1 MNSRFRILKLRKTN
15 WLFFLVLLFAVSAW
29 PGYIVLKGL
38 TFSKKKLERPN
49 PTSYVFS
56 SPVAEL
62 RNAIDS
68 SISSAYQQGRLY
80 GYWVPSGLS
89 FHGSAETEYDLHQV
103 TMSENY
109 RWWHTPLE
117 YSADFKL
124 LLTPV
129 SDSKTRVDVLTSDS
143 QVRIGRNFGGHPGD
157 YYEPVASTTIEEYR
171 ILLNIGAALGE
182 QGMPQLQLPK

>member
-1 MNSRFRILKLRKTN
+1 M
-15 WLFFLVLLFAVSAW
+15 VLLISVTAW
-29 PGYIVLKGL
+29 PGYTLLKGL
-38 TFSKKKLERPN
+38 TFSRRKLERSN
-49 PTSYVFS
+49 PTSYVFN
-56 SPVAEL
+56 SPASEV
-62 RNAIDS
+62 RSAIDS

-103 TMSENY
+103 TISENY

-124 LLTPV
+124 LLTPA
-129 SDSKTRVDVLTSDS
+129 SDSKTRVDVRTSES
-143 QVRIGRNFGGHPGD
+143 EVRIGRSFGGHPGD
-157 YYEPVASTTIEEYR
+157 YYEPVAPTTIEEYR

-182 QGMPQLQLPK
+182 HGMPQLQLPK